1 MSWGARL
8 RGSEPQVARSDDG
21 RGFALQFPRDHG
33 WEHLYL
39 TGAFET
45 GTTDVLRRLLQ
56 PDDVTFDI
64 GANIGWYTT
73 LFGVR
78 CPHGHSHAFEPEP
91 GVFAELSTNCALNGL
106 GSTVT
111 LNNLGVS
118 DRAGTTTIYRFA
130 ELPHGHSS
138 LAPGLGTSPEGTACQ
153 VTTLDQY
160 RAERGIE
167 RIDLIK
173 VDVEGAE
180 LLVLNGA
187 DGVLSLAPPPMWV
200 LEVNFDTSAAFGYT
214 PPDLFRFLATR
225 GEFLF
230 FRIIGGWGKLV
241 PMPRMDECAQSDN
254 VLCVPAER
262 AARVSRLV

>member
-8 RGSEPQVARSDDG
+8 LGAEPQVARSDDG

-33 WEHLYL
+33 WEHLQF
-39 TGAFET
+39 TGTFET
-45 GTTDVLRRLLQ
+45 GTTDVLQRLLQ

-78 CPHGHSHAFEPEP
+78 CPRGHCHAFEPDPE
-91 GVFAELSTNCALNGL
+91 VFAELTTNCALNRL
-106 GSTVT
+106 GNSVT

-138 LAPGLGTSPEGTACQ
+138 LAPGLGARAEGTACQ
-153 VTTLDQY
+153 VTTLDRY

-187 DGVLSLAPPPMWV
+187 DRVRSGAPAPMWV
-200 LEVNFDTSAAFGYT
+200 LEVNFEASAAFGYT
-214 PPDLFRFLATR
+214 PPDLFRFLSTR

-230 FRIIGGWGKLV
+230 FRIIEGWGKLV
-241 PMPRMDECAQSDN
+241 PMDRIVECAQSDN
-254 VLCVPAER
+254 VLCVPIER
-262 AARVSRLV
+262 LARVAALL